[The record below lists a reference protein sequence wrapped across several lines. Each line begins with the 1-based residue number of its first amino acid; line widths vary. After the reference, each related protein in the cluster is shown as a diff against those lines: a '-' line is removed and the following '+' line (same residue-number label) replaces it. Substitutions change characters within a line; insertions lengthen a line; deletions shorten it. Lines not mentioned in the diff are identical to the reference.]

1 MFTLLRSLVFNQWF
15 FYLLTSISHSGF
27 SKLPILFHADLHHRR
42 SSTSTDL
49 LPGCI
54 FDTFDNNQWLSL
66 RGGLAQYR
74 PWDLEATYGD
84 FRWRNLRH
92 EFRTAS
98 WMQIFWEGSTNK
110 PMGNLLFLW
119 WGEACMGRSSLFHRF
134 FCQETKRFSHSRCHE
149 VLSQKESFGC
159 HVLLGGL
166 LV

>member
-27 SKLPILFHADLHHRR
+27 SKLPILFMQIYIIEDPQLQQIFFRDA
-42 SSTSTDL
+42 SSTPSTTTN
-49 LPGCI
+49 GC
-54 FDTFDNNQWLSL
+54 
-66 RGGLAQYR
+66 RYVVGLAQYR